1 MNQTPFYASGLRFS
15 CRRCSAC
22 CRYES
27 GYVFLSEQDIE
38 LLVTELQTDY
48 AGFIKTY
55 CRWVPQ
61 NQGRECLS
69 LKEKTNYDCIFWD
82 SGCTMYHVRPLQCR
96 TFPFWQPIVANAGA
110 WEIAGS
116 SCPGIDSG
124 VLHGKEAINACIAMR
139 AGQPVIE
146 KAERG
151 I

>member
-15 CRRCSAC
+15 CTRCSAC

-27 GYVFLSEQDIE
+27 GYVFLSEQDIGLLAAE
-38 LLVTELQTDY
+38 LKTDY

-55 CRWVPQ
+55 CRWVKD
-61 NQGRECLS
+61 QGRECLS

-96 TFPFWQPIVANAGA
+96 TFPFWQSIVASAREWNLAGT
-110 WEIAGS
+110 G
-116 SCPGIDSG
+116 CPGINSG
-124 VLHGKEAINACIAMR
+124 DLHAKEAINACIEMR
-139 AGQPVIE
+139 ADQPVIE
-146 KAERG
+146 KARG